1 MAKLQLDNG
10 FSVFEVSLLFLLFL
24 NILTYNKEP
33 Q

>member
-10 FSVFEVSLLFLLFL
+10 FSVFEVSSLFLLFL
-24 NILTYNKEP
+24 NILAYNKKP